1 MQGMQSFQL
10 VVHGHQLVADVLA
23 VIEAVEGEEH
33 GLNLA
38 LATDQH
44 TALG

>member
-1 MQGMQSFQL
+1 MQTLQL

-33 GLNLA
+33 RLNLG
-38 LATDQH
+38 LATNQH

>member
-1 MQGMQSFQL
+1 MQTLQL
-10 VVHGHQLVADVLA
+10 VVYGHQLVADVLA
-23 VIEAVEGEEH
+23 VIKAVEGEEH
-33 GLNLA
+33 RLNLA